1 MAADSAAP
9 DPGAS
14 GARAVE
20 PRPVPLF
27 NIANVLTVSRLV
39 LIPIFLVALF
49 YDGGH
54 DVVWRWVAT
63 GVFAL
68 ASVTDRVDGDLAR
81 RRGLVTD
88 FGKVADPIADKAL
101 TGSGLV
107 ALSLLGD
114 LPWIATSVIVL
125 REVLVTAL
133 RFWVLRHGVIPA
145 TRGGKLKTLLQALT
159 IGLYLLPLGAFVEVP
174 RWIVLGVT
182 LLVTVATG
190 LDYLVRAVRLRA
202 DGRRST
208 ARQS

>member
-159 IGLYLLPLGAFVEVP
+159 VGLYLLPLGAFVEVP